1 MLTRIIVLIA
11 LVAVLLAADVTGKW
25 KGQIEGQDR
34 ETVLTLKAEGSAVT
48 GTMSDPEGKPRN
60 LKGTIDGD
68 KVDLTVDSE
77 WQGNPVKLLLKGTA
91 SADELKL
98 TVSSE
103 NGEWSA
109 GLTAKRQ

>member
-1 MLTRIIVLIA
+1 MFSRCIALIA
-11 LVAVLLAADVTGKW
+11 LVTVVLAADVTGKW
-25 KGQIEGQDR
+25 KGQIEGTDR
-34 ETVLTLKAEGSAVT
+34 DTVLTLKAEGSTVT

-60 LKGTIDGD
+60 LKGTIEGD

-77 WQGNPVKLLLKGTA
+77 WQGNPVKLHVKGTA
-91 SADELKL
+91 SDDEMKL

-109 GLTAKRQ
+109 ALTAKRQ